1 MRKIST
7 LVVLSLLSASLSI
20 VSAQV
25 EKKEGFS
32 PAIEDNSFLI
42 EEAYNQEEGV
52 VQHISNLM
60 CTNRPSSTYYYSFT
74 QEWPLFGQT
83 NQLSYTI
90 PLTFF
95 RKGPYGLGDIM
106 INYRYQILGHD
117 SWAAASPRISVIL
130 PTGSTEKDLGTG
142 GYGLQMNLP
151 FSKRLSE
158 SFVAHF
164 NLGATA
170 LYPKYTDMNQQEKRK
185 LLPSYFWGGSLIW
198 LKSSNL
204 NFMLEFLNTINGG
217 FDENGNVRYENVYI
231 INPGLRY
238 AINLNSLQIVP
249 GLSLPVNIQNGQ
261 ADYPDSFFYLSFE
274 HPF

>member
-1 MRKIST
+1 MRSFT
-7 LVVLSLLSASLSI
+7 VLIVFILLYGSFSLL
-20 VSAQV
+20 SAQV
-25 EKKEGFS
+25 EKKEEFS

-60 CTNRPSSTYYYSFT
+60 IDQRLPSTYYYSFT
-74 QEWPLFGQT
+74 QEWPVGGQL

-90 PLTFF
+90 PLTFI
-95 RKGPYGLGDIM
+95 RNGSSGVGDIM
-106 INYRYQILGHD
+106 INYRYQLLGHD
-117 SWAAASPRISVIL
+117 DWVAASPRLSLIL
-130 PTGSTEKDLGTG
+130 PTGSTDKGLGTG

-151 FSKRLSE
+151 FSKRLTE
-158 SFVAHF
+158 SFAAHF

-170 LYPKYTDMNQQEKRK
+170 LFPKYTDLNGSGTRK

-198 LKSSNL
+198 LASSNL
-204 NFMLEFLNTINGG
+204 NFLFEYLNTINGQ
-217 FDENGNVRYENVYI
+217 FDENGSVTFESVYI

-238 AINLNSLQIVP
+238 AINVNSLQIVP
-249 GLSLPVNIQNGQ
+249 GFSVPVNITKSKTY
-261 ADYPDSFFYLSFE
+261 ADVFFYLSFE